1 MKLHLRGSDPMKFD
15 GDALIL
21 GHFEDIC
28 PLTGFLGQLDWI
40 LNASISNL
48 WKKKPDLLQFGTVT
62 LLATQG
68 KISAS
73 QVLLVGLG
81 SRDKFN
87 REMRRE
93 AFALGFC
100 SAAGIGVERL
110 AIEAFP
116 VNGDYDRNIDEDLI
130 KAFSSTGN
138 ASGGKLFLYVD
149 SPEILTVLSDR
160 IKDSKVDPIVG
171 PG

>member
-21 GHFEDIC
+21 GHFDDIC
-28 PLTGFLGQLDWI
+28 PLTGFMGQLDWV
-40 LNASISNL
+40 LNASISKL
-48 WKKKPDLLQFGTVT
+48 WKKRPDLFQFGTIT

-68 KISAS
+68 KISAF

-81 SRDKFN
+81 SKDKFN

-93 AFALGFC
+93 AFTLGFS
-100 SAAGIGVERL
+100 SAAGIGAEKL

-116 VNGDYDRNIDEDLI
+116 VNGDRDRNIDEDLI
-130 KAFSSTGN
+130 TSFPSTGN
-138 ASGGKLFLYVD
+138 ALGGKLFLYVG
-149 SPEILTVLSDR
+149 SPELLTVLSDR
-160 IKDSKVDPIVG
+160 IKDSKVDPTVG

>member
-28 PLTGFLGQLDWI
+28 PLTGFLGQLDWV

-48 WKKKPDLLQFGTVT
+48 WKKRPGLLRFGTVT
-62 LLATQG
+62 LVATQG

-81 SRDKFN
+81 PGDEFN
-87 REMRRE
+87 RTIRKE
-93 AFALGFC
+93 AYTLGFS
-100 SAAGIGVERL
+100 SATGIGAEKL
-110 AIEAFP
+110 ATEAFP

-130 KAFSSTGN
+130 SAFSSTGN
-138 ASGGKLFLYVD
+138 ASGQKLFLYVD
-149 SPEILTVLSDR
+149 SPEILTALGDR
-160 IKDSKVDPIVG
+160 IKDSEVDPTVG